1 MPLDTRIVVRL
12 EQTDKSALV
21 FPLWAD
27 EQKSSQEDFADF
39 ATIRSVSVRRFVVRY
54 NETIARTP
62 VQAVTLVDANGRVW
76 NADSVEKSD
85 DRKRFITIRAL
96 SENTAAPVVPD
107 TPETPLDP
115 MALAA
120 TVQAGIRRYARTVN
134 MVSTSDFYEGGFPKR
149 MQATFVNDEV
159 ILSITDGPRSTFSQ
173 DTVLDEAEI
182 NESGG
187 PVGQTGRLFD
197 APDNAPSE
205 AMAYFIIYWID
216 RNGGEPESI
225 TSFEFV

>member
-1 MPLDTRIVVRL
+1 MPLDTRIVIRL

-39 ATIRSVSVRRFVVRY
+39 ATIRSVSVRRFVIRY

-62 VQAVTLVDANGRVW
+62 VQNVYVEDANGRIW
-76 NADSVEKSD
+76 NADQVEKSD
-85 DRKRFITIRAL
+85 DRKRFISIRAL

-115 MALAA
+115 MDLAA

-134 MVSTSDFYEGGFPKR
+134 MVPTSDFYEGGFPKR
-149 MQATFVNDEV
+149 MQATFVNDGV
-159 ILSITDGPRSTFSQ
+159 ILSITDGPRCTFSQ
-173 DTVLDEAEI
+173 DEVLDEAEI

-187 PVGQTGRLFD
+187 PVGQTGRIFD

-205 AMAYFIIYWID
+205 AEAYYIIYWID
-216 RNGGEPESI
+216 RGSEPDSI
-225 TSFEFV
+225 VSFDFV